1 MELPDNVL
9 RASGGWYPRG
19 RHLDWSNDMTMRGGL
34 YRKVNVRELLLNTVS
49 RIERKSL
56 IRFDQK
62 VGGQVI
68 SFTSGDTLI

>member
-1 MELPDNVL
+1 MWSFLTTYS

-19 RHLDWSNDMTMRGGL
+19 RHLDWSNDMTMRGRL

-56 IRFDQK
+56 IRFDQRW
-62 VGGQVI
+62 VDRLSLLHLGI
-68 SFTSGDTLI
+68 R